1 MDENESLNE
10 RLAMETPPSL
20 ASLNRSGYGSTA
32 VEEVRPSPPSAQSIT
47 TMDLC
52 QWQVGAN
59 GTFRPAAKTVSA
71 LPAGAY
77 AVDQDN
83 LGPFLRRKTL
93 LADEIIELPDTAN
106 HTVLQN
112 IKKFWD
118 SEARYRGHGLIF
130 KRGVLLWG
138 PPGSGKTVTIHLLL
152 RDIISKNG
160 VAIFC
165 TNPDL
170 TGVLVSAVR
179 KIEPARPLIVV
190 FEDIDEIIS
199 HYSEHQILSMLDGEN
214 QTDNI
219 VYLATTNYPER
230 LGARIVNR
238 PSRFDERIFVGM
250 PGNRA
255 RETYLRKATS
265 NGAILPDA
273 TLAAWTKDTE
283 GLSIAHLREL
293 VAAVLCLDQS
303 YPEVLARLKSMAERP
318 QDVEGFTKRKMGLLQ

>member
-1 MDENESLNE
+1 MDENELLND
-10 RLAMETPPSL
+10 RLAEQATYEQGIQNTR
-20 ASLNRSGYGSTA
+20 NRGGDA
-32 VEEVRPSPPSAQSIT
+32 EVAQPCPTSPHSSIT

-59 GTFRPAAKTVSA
+59 GTFRPAAKTTPA

-77 AVDQDN
+77 AVERDDF
-83 LGPFLRRKTL
+83 GPFLKRKTL

-106 HTVLQN
+106 VTVLQS
-112 IKKFWD
+112 IKKFWE
-118 SEARYRGHGLIF
+118 SESRYRGHGLIF

-138 PPGSGKTVTIHLLL
+138 PPGSGKTVTVHLLL
-152 RDIISKNG
+152 RDIISKDG
-160 VAIFC
+160 VVIFC
-165 TNPDL
+165 TNPEL

-190 FEDIDEIIS
+190 LEDIDEIIQ
-199 HYSEHQILSMLDGEN
+199 HFGEHQILSMLDGEN

-219 VYLATTNYPER
+219 VYVATTNYPER

-250 PGNRA
+250 PGDRA

-265 NGAILPDA
+265 NGAVLPDE
-273 TLAAWTKDTE
+273 TLAVWTKDTA

-293 VAAVLCLDQS
+293 VAAVLCLDQD
-303 YPEVLARLKSMAERP
+303 YAEVLKRLKSMAERP
-318 QDVEGFTKRKMGLLQ
+318 QDVEGFTKRKVGLT